1 MAKLTVEIVT
11 AERQVYNETDV
22 DMVVAPGSEGVLGIL
37 PRHAPLLTMLRPGAL
52 RVKKNGAEQEMAVTG
67 GFLQVS
73 DNRVLILADYAE
85 RADEIDAAVAEEA
98 RRRAEQALSDARRN
112 GDSVQAES
120 ARIALAESLVRI
132 QVARRRRTGVP
143 VD

>member
-1 MAKLTVEIVT
+1 MSTSAQSI
-11 AERQVYNETDV
+11 AERVMV
-22 DMVVAPGSEGVLGIL
+22 LVGRKDMVSQPWFAS
-37 PRHAPLLTMLRPGAL
+37 GAG
-52 RVKKNGAEQEMAVTG
+52 RVEHG
-67 GFLQVS
+67 
-73 DNRVLILADYAE
+73 
-85 RADEIDAAVAEEA
+85 DEIDAAVAEEA
-98 RRRAEQALSDARRN
+98 RRRAEQALNDARRN